1 MSAQPFLFMKVAI
14 VKYNAGNVQSLTFA
28 LNRLG
33 VTPFL
38 TDDADELRSAD
49 KVIFPGQGE
58 ASSAM
63 KNLREK
69 GLDRI
74 LQNLH
79 QPFLGVCLGMQLMC
93 ESSEE
98 NDTTGM
104 AIIPLK
110 VKKFSGANLKVPH
123 MGWNDITG
131 LRSSLMSEIAEN
143 SYLYFVHS
151 YYVPLCEYT
160 VASCHYPDAFSA
172 ALQKENFY
180 AIQPHPEKSG
190 AAGMK
195 LLENFLKL

>member
-1 MSAQPFLFMKVAI
+1 MKVAI

-38 TDDADELRSAD
+38 TDDAEELRSAD

-69 GLDRI
+69 GLDEI

-98 NDTTGM
+98 NNTTGM

-110 VKKFSGANLKVPH
+110 VKKFSGATLKVPH

-131 LRSSLMSEIAEN
+131 LRSSLMSGIAEN

-160 VASCHYPDAFSA
+160 VAACHYPDAFSA
-172 ALQKENFY
+172 ALQKDNFY

-190 AAGMK
+190 EAGMK

>member
-1 MSAQPFLFMKVAI
+1 MKIAI

-38 TDDADELRSAD
+38 TDDPEVLRSAD
-49 KVIFPGQGE
+49 KIIFPGQGE

-69 GLDRI
+69 GLDQV
-74 LQNLH
+74 LKNLH

-93 ESSEE
+93 AATEE
-98 NDTTGM
+98 NNTIGLD
-104 AIIPLK
+104 IIPLN
-110 VKKFSGANLKVPH
+110 VRRFAGAGLKVPH

-131 LRSSLMSEIAEN
+131 LSSPLLADIPEN

-151 YYVPLCEYT
+151 YYVPLCAYT
-160 VASCHYPDAFSA
+160 VAQCDYGEPFSA
-172 ALQKENFY
+172 ALKKDNYY
-180 AIQPHPEKSG
+180 AIQPHPEKS
-190 AAGMK
+190 AEAGMK

>member
-1 MSAQPFLFMKVAI
+1 MKIAI

-38 TDDADELRSAD
+38 TDDPEVLRSAD
-49 KVIFPGQGE
+49 KIIFPGQGE

-69 GLDRI
+69 GLDQV
-74 LQNLH
+74 LKNLH

-93 ESSEE
+93 ASTEE
-98 NDTTGM
+98 NNTIGLD
-104 AIIPLK
+104 IIPLK
-110 VKKFSGANLKVPH
+110 VRRFAGAGLKVPH

-131 LRSSLMSEIAEN
+131 LSSPLLADIPEN

-151 YYVPLCEYT
+151 YYVPLCAYT
-160 VASCHYPDAFSA
+160 VAQCDYGEPFSA
-172 ALQKENFY
+172 ALKKDNYY
-180 AIQPHPEKSG
+180 AIQPHPEKS
-190 AAGMK
+190 AEAGMK